1 MKQSGGSIW
10 VYSEIDRGSTFKIYL
25 PRVDDLAECETAN
38 DNLSLAPRGS
48 ETILLV
54 EDEDMVR
61 ELSKEILQEYGY
73 AVITAPNGQEGL
85 RICNEFEGNIDLM
98 ITDVVM
104 PQMSG
109 RQLAESIGVV
119 RPDTRVL
126 YMSGFTDDAVVRH
139 GVLDDGVC
147 FIQKPFSPD
156 ALAAKARE
164 VLDNRVQIN

>member
-1 MKQSGGSIW
+1 
-10 VYSEIDRGSTFKIYL
+10 
-25 PRVDDLAECETAN
+25 
-38 DNLSLAPRGS
+38 
-48 ETILLV
+48 
-54 EDEDMVR
+54 
-61 ELSKEILQEYGY
+61 
-73 AVITAPNGQEGL
+73 
-85 RICNEFEGNIDLM
+85 
-98 ITDVVM
+98 
-104 PQMSG
+104 MSG